1 MTSRG
6 TIGALALGG
15 LDARGDR
22 PFLHYFTAAYSGNEI
37 RADVDA
43 LALAL
48 SASGVGPGD
57 RIAVQMQNI
66 PQFVIVA
73 IAAWSIRAVVVPL
86 NPMYKEREVAVVLGD
101 CEPSAIVAQDDLY
114 EAVVRP
120 ALGPDSSV
128 VVITTS
134 VLDYLQGSRPPALET
149 VTKHPTPVGAADF
162 VALIEDHR
170 NRYRDAT
177 PSEPDDVAALIYTS
191 GTTGPPKGAVILQ
204 RNLAYTAG
212 SFATWAG
219 VTEADVV
226 MGLAPFFHVTGL
238 SVNLGVAL
246 ASGSQLV
253 LASRFEPVEALR
265 LMSAHRATYSVAS
278 ITAYIALMNAP
289 TFAETDLH
297 AFQRVFSGGAPIAAS
312 TAHAWRDKAGSTI
325 RNAYGLSETA
335 SVSHAV
341 PLDAELRVDPNSG
354 ALSIGIPIPG
364 TTAEIVDEAGRP
376 AAVGT
381 SGEIVISGPGVM
393 RGYWQRPVETEQAL
407 VSGRLHT
414 GDIGFTDADGWFYIV
429 DRMKDMI
436 IVSGYKVWPREVED
450 VLYQHPSVR
459 EVAVVGIPDDY
470 QGEAVKAFVSLRPGA
485 EASAEELID
494 FCRERMAAYKR
505 PRSIEFLVELPKTAS
520 GKILRREVRGGP

>member
-1 MTSRG
+1 
-6 TIGALALGG
+6 
-15 LDARGDR
+15 
-22 PFLHYFTAAYSGNEI
+22 
-37 RADVDA
+37 
-43 LALAL
+43 
-48 SASGVGPGD
+48 
-57 RIAVQMQNI
+57 
-66 PQFVIVA
+66 
-73 IAAWSIRAVVVPL
+73 
-86 NPMYKEREVAVVLGD
+86 
-101 CEPSAIVAQDDLY
+101 
-114 EAVVRP
+114 
-120 ALGPDSSV
+120 
-128 VVITTS
+128 
-134 VLDYLQGSRPPALET
+134 
-149 VTKHPTPVGAADF
+149 
-162 VALIEDHR
+162 
-170 NRYRDAT
+170 
-177 PSEPDDVAALIYTS
+177 
-191 GTTGPPKGAVILQ
+191 
-204 RNLAYTAG
+204 
-212 SFATWAG
+212 
-219 VTEADVV
+219 
-226 MGLAPFFHVTGL
+226 
-238 SVNLGVAL
+238 
-246 ASGSQLV
+246 
-253 LASRFEPVEALR
+253 
-265 LMSAHRATYSVAS
+265 
-278 ITAYIALMNAP
+278 MNAP